1 VSAILVGYDA
11 EPAAG
16 RALDRA
22 IEEAQ
27 RTGARLVVL
36 AVAQIAS
43 VGGSTDVGTLY
54 EVPALAFPPIP
65 PPGHEQLLE
74 TARLRVEAA
83 GLEADYVS
91 AVGDPA
97 TAIVETARDL
107 DASLVVL
114 GHVHHSRLGR
124 AFGADVAFT
133 VGRLLETETE
143 TLLVD

>member
-1 VSAILVGYDA
+1 VSSILVGYDA

-27 RTGARLVVL
+27 RSGAKLVVL
-36 AVAQIAS
+36 AVAEIAS

-65 PPGHEQLLE
+65 PPGHQQLLDD
-74 TARLRVEAA
+74 ARKRVEAA
-83 GLEADYVS
+83 GIDAEYVS

-97 TAIVETARDL
+97 TAIVETARDR

-133 VGRLLETETE
+133 VRQLLDTETV
-143 TLLVD
+143 LVD